1 MPPGRGGR
9 WWPESTTSIETENYG
24 RSSGRTQDMED
35 IPNLGQE
42 KLINIDGN
50 DINIKY
56 RPLCHWEMIELPAW
70 TQ

>member
-24 RSSGRTQDMED
+24 RSSGRMQDMED

-42 KLINIDGN
+42 KLINVDGN
-50 DINIKY
+50 D
-56 RPLCHWEMIELPAW
+56 L
-70 TQ
+70 T